1 MPKKDTLVI
10 IGNGFDIWQNLNTD
24 YADFHAYYLKHRSE
38 ILKRLKIKKKILK
51 RKDGST
57 SEISDVELIY
67 GNPFRPE
74 DLKEDFWYTFEAS
87 LGKLDAQRLNSYFG
101 KEKKGLKAM
110 AKSVMNAKRILKEAF
125 CSWIATIRIA

>member
-1 MPKKDTLVI
+1 MPGKDTLVI
-10 IGNGFDIWQNLNTD
+10 IGNGFDIWQNLNTG
-24 YADFHAYYLKHRSE
+24 YADFHAYYLKHRNE

-74 DLKEDFWYTFEAS
+74 DLKNDFWYTFEAS

-110 AKSVMNAKRILKEAF
+110 AKSVMNAKPIMQKICFPALL
-125 CSWIATIRIA
+125 